1 MKNDENRREGLVLRS
16 GIAVSFFLA
25 GLVFGFF
32 LQFFL
37 LFLPPYWQNTIRV
50 LYVAALAVLS
60 LLVGGAARAKWF
72 RYVLAAFGAV
82 VMGCSVYAGVQLHEE
97 TLPVLDD
104 RSLMMTQYYPFS
116 GEKTT
121 ALPEEATLR
130 FTKEQ
135 ADSFVIDGAT
145 ALYPVYAAF
154 VQAVYPEG
162 TYRHRDYFS
171 GDGPETVLC
180 SGTNIAYQDLFRGD
194 ADVIFVAEPS
204 EKQRQA
210 AADAGLQ
217 LHMTPIGR
225 EAFVFFVNSKN
236 PVTGLTFGEV
246 AGIYSGEITNWK
258 DVGGRNRS
266 IRAYQRSEGSG
277 SQTGLQLLMRM
288 ADKPIMSPR
297 TEDVVGDMGGI
308 ITRVAAY
315 RNHENAIGYTY
326 RFYANEMVA
335 NDQIRLLSLNGVAP
349 TKDTIRDG
357 SYPMASFF
365 YAVTAS
371 PIGEPAPQETNA
383 SLGAFLDWCRG
394 PQGQWLVEAVGY
406 VSAE

>member
-1 MKNDENRREGLVLRS
+1 MSEKRERIS
-16 GIAVSFFLA
+16 CFRATLA
-25 GLVFGFF
+25 
-32 LQFFL
+32 
-37 LFLPPYWQNTIRV
+37 
-50 LYVAALAVLS
+50 AALLALGVPCGFIVWLFAMFTAPYLHITVPVIFAVL
-60 LLVGGAARAKWF
+60 LLLLILWTAGAARTRWF
-72 RYVLAAFGAV
+72 KYMLALGCAV
-82 VMGCSVYAGVQLHEE
+82 VLCCGAYMGLGAYEDS
-97 TLPVLDD
+97 LPTVDD
-104 RSLMMTQYYPFS
+104 RSLMLSDYRPF
-116 GEKTT
+116 GGKKTT
-121 ALPEEATLR
+121 ALPEPATMR
-130 FTKEQ
+130 FTEEQ
-135 ADSFVIDGAT
+135 AASFTMDGAT

-371 PIGEPAPQETNA
+371 PIGEPAPEETNA
-383 SLGAFLDWCRG
+383 ALGAFLDWCRS

-406 VSAE
+406 VGVE